1 MFATTLRLE
10 PSLHGLALLVAL
22 LGGCPGSLTTVEP
35 TDSVIDDGATSSP
48 LSHLRRYRRA
58 DAGTRDAGRSPADA
72 ATIADAR
79 SLATDAR
86 PLTSDGGSAVPADA
100 GSLTDAPAPRVDA
113 GPAAPPP
120 VSGPVTYDLGTPPAG
135 LTLHWPA
142 PPVTTRSVRVTSLA
156 QLAPALTAGTAVT
169 LAVPVDY
176 LEIAA
181 SDVSLAVE
189 PGVHVGHLFIRNQV
203 SRVSVRGGTY
213 GDIAMQLPGSYWPVE
228 EWHREWMPTDVL
240 IDRVEVD
247 AADTA
252 FLLRGG
258 VRVAITNSRAHAGRY
273 NVWLGDT
280 YDFDSEDIIIAGNS
294 LRSDGPEAT
303 IRLVH
308 ARRSAVVENRLT
320 NTLKHNYRI
329 HGRSSDNWAARNVLV
344 GTGMML
350 GTLPSDLWAIERQTL
365 EDNTL
370 YTLVPSL
377 LELDPRLSPLVARR
391 NHAYNDWWD
400 CFVCVPPQPSWVL
413 EGNVTEP
420 YRAPPPE

>member
-1 MFATTLRLE
+1 MLETTTRLE
-10 PSLHGLALLVAL
+10 LGLYGLTLVVAL
-22 LGGCPGSLTTVEP
+22 SSGCEGSLSTVER
-35 TDSVIDDGATSSP
+35 TSVNDEGTEASS
-48 LSHLRRYRRA
+48 LARWRSRRV
-58 DAGTRDAGRSPADA
+58 DAGPGDA
-72 ATIADAR
+72 ASAITDAHIT
-79 SLATDAR
+79 ATDAR
-86 PLTSDGGSAVPADA
+86 VATSDSGATDAPLVLADA
-100 GSLTDAPAPRVDA
+100 AVFTDAPAPRDDA
-113 GPAAPPP
+113 GTPA
-120 VSGPVTYDLGTPPAG
+120 SGPVTYDLGTPPAG

-181 SDVSLAVE
+181 SDVSLVVE

-203 SRVSVRGGTY
+203 SRVSVRGGSY
-213 GDIAMQLPGSYWPVE
+213 DDIAMQLPGSYWPVE
-228 EWHREWMPTDVL
+228 EWHREWMPTDIL

-258 VRVAITNSRAHAGRY
+258 VRIAIPTTPRHAAGHTG
-273 NVWLGDT
+273 WLGDS

-308 ARRSAVVENRLT
+308 ARRSAVVDNRLT

-377 LELDPRLSPLVARR
+377 LELDPRLSPLIARR
-391 NHAYNDWWD
+391 NHAYTDWWD
-400 CFVCVPPQPSWVL
+400 CFVCVSPQPSWVL
-413 EGNVTEP
+413 ESNVTEP